1 MIKALYNKQE
11 KLLKKDRITFIESKS
26 NFIQIKKVTKTIT
39 NFDENK
45 IYIKLI
51 ENDIINK

>member
-39 NFDENK
+39 NFDKNK